1 MPEVL
6 FVSPN
11 YLKRTTMINGSVDE
25 NYIAQAALVAQDK
38 TMQIY
43 LGSDLYD
50 ALRSKIQNNTLAGAY
65 LTLMETYV
73 RKAAAWWTL
82 VELLP
87 TLHVKIDNGGLV
99 IRSSEN
105 TSAISPADFHR
116 ELERC
121 RQNANFY
128 TAQMYRYLCRNVA
141 SLPEYGTNVQNR
153 ICAQPFVYYQSG
165 LTVSKGSGR
174 YTQNL
179 EILSTC

>member
-6 FVSPN
+6 FISPN
-11 YLKRTTMINGSVDE
+11 YLKRTTMLNGGVDE
-25 NYIAQAALVAQDK
+25 NYISQAVLIAQDK
-38 TMQIY
+38 TLQLY

-50 ALRSKIQNNTLAGAY
+50 ALRTKIAGNTLAGAY
-65 LTLMETYV
+65 QTLVETYA
-73 RKAAAWWTL
+73 RKALAWWTM

-99 IRSSEN
+99 IRSSDN
-105 TSAISPADFHR
+105 TSAITPDDLHR
-116 ELERC
+116 EIERC

-128 TAQMYRYLCRNVA
+128 TAQMHKYLCHNTA
-141 SLPEYGTNVQNR
+141 SIPEYTTNLQNR

-165 LTVSKGSGR
+165 LTFSRGSGR

-179 EILSTC
+179 ELYSTC